1 MSGVVTP
8 TAGSGVT
15 SSPLLLDRARST
27 LLVVDVQEAFAKAVP
42 GFDALVG
49 RVGILAQAAR
59 ILGVPVIVTE
69 QYPRGLGDT
78 VAALAEHLDGVPRL
92 SKTVFSA
99 ARADGFALDPRRDQ
113 VLVCG
118 IEAHVCVN
126 QTVCDLLAGGP
137 GQASGGRQVHVVAD
151 AVASRTPENR
161 AVALAKMERAGA
173 LPTST
178 EAAVFE
184 WLGRAP
190 EGGSGAG
197 RDEFK
202 AIQALVR

>member
-1 MSGVVTP
+1 MRSP
-8 TAGSGVT
+8 RR
-15 SSPLLLDRARST
+15 SS
-27 LLVVDVQEAFAKAVP
+27 
-42 GFDALVG
+42 GFDALVA
-49 RVGILAQAAR
+49 RVGILVQAAR
-59 ILGVPVIVTE
+59 LLGVPVVVTE

-78 VAALAEHLDGVPRL
+78 VAPLAEHLDGVPRL

-99 ARADGFALDPRRDQ
+99 ARADGFALHPRRDQ

-118 IEAHVCVN
+118 IEAHVCVS
-126 QTVCDLLAGGP
+126 QTVCDLLEGP
-137 GQASGGRQVHVVAD
+137 GGRQVHVVAD

-161 AVALAKMERAGA
+161 AVGLAKMERAGA

-184 WLGRAP
+184 WLGAA
-190 EGGSGAG
+190 GS
-197 RDEFK
+197 DEFR